1 MSLTRREFLE
11 ALAAAIVAG
20 IPLHTRAGDAA
31 ASDSAAATTGRALE
45 RVTSRPGDVGA
56 DT

>member
-31 ASDSAAATTGRALE
+31 APDSTAATTGRALE